1 MKVICSK
8 CGVDF
13 FVKDKKRFS
22 CPSCSQEFDLKSK
35 EDQFEIKTLNGIIFP
50 ELNYEDIKRGIL
62 DGKFLSVDFV
72 KSNFKP
78 WMKLKDS
85 EFGSL
90 FKIGAEK
97 VSSGKSSAWLWF
109 FLLSLGVNML
119 LLFFIY
125 LQKLKIDSLLG
136 N

>member
-1 MKVICSK
+1 
-8 CGVDF
+8 
-13 FVKDKKRFS
+13 
-22 CPSCSQEFDLKSK
+22 LKSK
-35 EDQFEIKTLNGIIFP
+35 EDQFELKTLNGIIFP

-85 EFGSL
+85 EFGSF
-90 FKIGAEK
+90 FKTGSEK
-97 VSSGKSSAWLWF
+97 VNSNKSSVWIWF
-109 FLLSLGVNML
+109 FCLSLGVNML